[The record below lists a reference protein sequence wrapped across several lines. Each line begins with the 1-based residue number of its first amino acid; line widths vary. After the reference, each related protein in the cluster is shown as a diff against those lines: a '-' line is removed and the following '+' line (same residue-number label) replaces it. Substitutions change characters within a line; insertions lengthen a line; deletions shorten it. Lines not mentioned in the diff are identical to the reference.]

1 MFTHWRTRG
10 LFARLLYFWG
20 EYRRL
25 ILLGAAAAGV
35 FFLLRTFAPETR
47 RSLVDSLSAQ
57 RGLLILLLSFGLLI
71 LSLPW
76 STGQRLD
83 TWILILFNLRGHHPL
98 WMDRLM
104 WVLTQIGNG
113 IVGILVCLAMY
124 LSGNHQFAKQMFFG
138 ILTLWITVELV
149 KVIVE
154 RSRPFLA
161 LQGIRVIGWREPGK
175 SFPSGHT
182 SQAFFMLTLISH
194 HFAQGGLIS
203 AALYALAGLVG
214 FTRVYVGAH
223 YPRDVIGG
231 AILGSVWATFSS
243 LAGLYLSTGQF

>member
-1 MFTHWRTRG
+1 M
-10 LFARLLYFWG
+10 
-20 EYRRL
+20 
-25 ILLGAAAAGV
+25 LGAVAAGF
-35 FFLLRTFAPETR
+35 FFLLRTFAPEAR
-47 RSLVDSLSAQ
+47 RSLVDNLSAQ
-57 RGLLILLLSFGLLI
+57 RGLLILLLTFSLLI

-83 TWILILFNLRGHHPL
+83 TWILIFFNVRGHHPL

-113 IVGILVCLAMY
+113 IVGILSCLALY
-124 LSGNHQFAKQMFFG
+124 LSGNYQFAKQMFFG
-138 ILTLWITVELV
+138 ILTLWITVELI
-149 KVIVE
+149 KAIVE

-161 LQGIRVIGWREPGK
+161 LDEIRVIGWREPGK

-182 SQAFFMLTLISH
+182 SQAFFMLALISH
-194 HFAQGGLIS
+194 HFSQGGWIS
-203 AALYALAGLVG
+203 AALYALAGVVG

-243 LAGLYLSTGQF
+243 LIGQYLATGQF